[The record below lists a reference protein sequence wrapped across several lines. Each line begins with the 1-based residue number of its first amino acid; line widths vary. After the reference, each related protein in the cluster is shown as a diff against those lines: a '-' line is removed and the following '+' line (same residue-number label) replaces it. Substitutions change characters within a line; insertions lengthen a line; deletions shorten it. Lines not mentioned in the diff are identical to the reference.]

1 MPHPKVRT
9 WTLGTLDRDR
19 VYVLFFDPEVFRWEV
34 RPYGSTEGT
43 LTTRATTTGRSA
55 RAQAEGGTA
64 PTGRRGG
71 RSAAAR

>member
-19 VYVLFFDPEVFRWEV
+19 VYVLFFDPEAFRWEV

-43 LTTRATTTGRSA
+43 LTTRPSGREKR
-55 RAQAEGGTA
+55 RAQAAGGTA
-64 PTGRRGG
+64 ARLPRDGATG
-71 RSAAAR
+71 AAR